1 MPQFGAGW
9 CKSLHAARLIRPCVH
24 RTISAGGG
32 QGGVA
37 IAPPIRTCRADFG
50 YHGGMVTPST
60 SITPLILEK
69 LGEGEMRS
77 LSLVVSIRRSLGQGA
92 FLKGDLSAVVNTAL
106 RKLVAS
112 GKVVEMDGVYSLAR
126 AAAAAKR

>member
-1 MPQFGAGW
+1 
-9 CKSLHAARLIRPCVH
+9 
-24 RTISAGGG
+24 
-32 QGGVA
+32 
-37 IAPPIRTCRADFG
+37 
-50 YHGGMVTPST
+50 MVTPST